1 MSDTNDE
8 ERTVFV
14 RPSDLQRPNSA
25 VPAESEDADE
35 NDKTVMMK
43 PSQRAREAAVALS
56 EDRKRQSEKD
66 HAGDLP
72 SSLGTGGTV
81 DFDVTQGTQSAPKP
95 PESGPNYR
103 WMLGFLIGAAVMV
116 VVLLALL
123 LFI

>member
-1 MSDTNDE
+1 MSDPNDE

-14 RPSDLQRPNSA
+14 RPSDLQTPRPA
-25 VPAESEDADE
+25 VPAESDDRDD

-56 EDRKRQSEKD
+56 EDRKRQSEQD

-72 SSLGTGGTV
+72 TSLDTDTV

-95 PESGPNYR
+95 PHSGPNYR
-103 WMLGFLIGAAVMV
+103 WILGFLIGAAIMIVA
-116 VVLLALL
+116 LIALL
-123 LFI
+123 LFL